1 MKYLLD
7 YLNTR
12 EPPAKKPV
20 SPVSNKQRG
29 DFVNSL
35 IRLMNI
41 KSDILEEC
49 CASHS
54 EITLLYFALERFAE
68 CGEHITAAQAAELL
82 RVSAPSISR
91 TLKNLEEKG
100 FIERDTDKNDRRSVR
115 IIVTKEGERRVRG
128 VLERIF
134 VIMDRAL
141 GEFSNEELIAMA
153 ALHSKFVDTIEKAA
167 TENSINERGNENA

>member
-7 YLNTR
+7 YLSTR
-12 EPPAKKPV
+12 EPPAQK
-20 SPVSNKQRG
+20 PVSNKQRG
-29 DFVNSL
+29 DFLNSL
-35 IRLMNI
+35 IKLMNI

-54 EITLLYFALERFAE
+54 EITLLYFALDRFAE

-82 RVSAPSISR
+82 RVSAPSVSR

-100 FIERDTDKNDRRSVR
+100 LIERDIDKNDRRSVR
-115 IIVTKEGERRVRG
+115 IIVTKAGDRQVKG

-134 VIMDRAL
+134 AIMDGAL

-153 ALHSKFVDTIEKAA
+153 ELHGKFVHSIEKAA
-167 TENSINERGNENA
+167 SERGNKNA